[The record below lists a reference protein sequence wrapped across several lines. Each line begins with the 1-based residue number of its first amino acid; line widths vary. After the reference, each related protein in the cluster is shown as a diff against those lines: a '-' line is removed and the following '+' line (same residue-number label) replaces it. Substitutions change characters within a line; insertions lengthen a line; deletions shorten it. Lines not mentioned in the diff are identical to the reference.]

1 MAKNLI
7 FQVTTHKFDSNERY
21 IVTMLYLKFALNL
34 ENLADEL
41 IEAISKAWTNPF
53 EAPAILFP
61 DPKLEQWFRLK
72 WVQKKKSLLGFNSM
86 MIDRF
91 LMEILIGDNLHKKKL
106 NADMLRN
113 VILAYLAKEKDGVPN
128 YMLMDDEVKRYLVV
142 DGKLDETHLFDFASK
157 MASLFLEYETSR
169 PSNFIQNIDG
179 KSAPG
184 ILDKWKQGK
193 LDTFFGLANHEI
205 SRREAWQRDLYSA
218 IFHAHN
224 GKPSLLSEVFENE
237 AKRKNGERTEYL
249 TIPYLYSACHDK
261 EGNVRF
267 HTERIGN
274 TPLFIFGLGGM
285 GQFYRVILQKYAETH
300 DVFAYIQNPCMEFW
314 EDATTIHT
322 QDATIHRNWVSRNGQ
337 WSDNSGSIDNV
348 RKKMSIDIYDT
359 GENNDVDDIP
369 EYTNEEAQSENTLLC
384 NWGKSGRDN
393 IKLWCQA
400 ANYDFDFRT
409 SNEIR
414 DASNL
419 PHDTLLHKVQYA
431 IANRINTLPDF
442 SASDCKEHDFSL
454 DVTAAPTKIREIEAL
469 HTSICKLM
477 QQGARV
483 NDILVVSPAL
493 DDYRTAIKTIFDQ
506 TPERKKYA
514 SENEKDGFLHIP
526 FAIVD
531 SPARSSQT
539 ENILEN
545 LFTILE
551 QGTITRPTFFA
562 LLRNPVVQ
570 QTRHITEDDVSKWE
584 SWIEGTNVYRDR
596 ERKKDDWLGGV
607 RRLLLAKMT
616 KNPVEIFHENSSET
630 LMPYADMA
638 TSDNRSLC
646 KFVDCIEALQ
656 KWMEF
661 AGCESSNP
669 RKVANLDKLSDFIS
683 EWLIMSGA
691 PEGFASET
699 IIVNNVMQAIE
710 GLRNQMDAGL
720 ESISWKVVKQT
731 LLTAAQSSAYSC
743 GTLFVNGITFMNFIP
758 NRIIPVKH
766 LFFIGGDSMNFPGAK
781 QHNTLDL
788 RKSCRP
794 WPGDDSPIAKR
805 RYAFLCQLMSTSE
818 SFHVSYVNQDI
829 RKDAELYP
837 TSVVNDIRK
846 FLIHAVSCDKNCAPA
861 EKIGQSEAWPENKIS
876 LDETRHFDELFTQKS
891 LRNKR
896 AFLNMMQDGF
906 AHVNPKT
913 GAMQSAT
920 ENIAVK
926 LPERVPL
933 YMLSDFLKDP
943 FEFRISQMLA
953 SSDSDDPEK
962 QLFEP
967 IHFDTL
973 QKSSLL
979 KMMVAAELSHKSD
992 ELEKFKKE
1000 STLKGYMPDGIFGA
1014 KLLAELETNKAQI
1027 LAQMGNSLTK
1037 EIKESWSYK
1046 AKIQDIQ
1053 LSRENM
1059 GKWTLSGTL
1068 DWSDNADL
1076 DKITKMASVSSSDK
1090 NPNLDKFLPSYV
1102 KALAVIA
1109 QRSNAPEKEQTIKLF
1124 IYNGDLSK
1132 EASSATVSMTPH
1144 KASKILQDIYTA
1156 AFGNETQLPYSKA
1169 VPASLLD
1176 ASSIINIRAFKDKL
1190 LTESWKYFDKKTL
1203 FDPITDV
1210 GFEASNFTNQWKDA
1224 TKKMRALM
1232 QFSIDENAKP
1242 KATETTA
1249 SKTTKKRKA

>member
-1 MAKNLI
+1 
-7 FQVTTHKFDSNERY
+7 
-21 IVTMLYLKFALNL
+21 MLYLKFALNL
-34 ENLADEL
+34 ENLADVL
-41 IEAISKAWTNPF
+41 IEAVSKAWTNPF
-53 EAPAILFP
+53 EAPAVLFP

-72 WVQKKKSLLGFNSM
+72 WVQKKKSLVGFNSM

-91 LMEILIGDNLHKKKL
+91 LMEILIGDDPHKQKL
-106 NADMLRN
+106 NSDMLRN
-113 VILAYLAKEKDGVPN
+113 VILAHLVKETNGTPN
-128 YMLMDDEVKRYLVV
+128 YMLMDDEVTRYLVI
-142 DGKLDETHLFDFASK
+142 DGALDETHLFDFASK

-169 PSNFIQNIDG
+169 PSDFIRGTDG

-184 ILDKWKQGK
+184 ILDKWKQGQ
-193 LDTFFGLANHEI
+193 LDDFFGISNHDI
-205 SRREAWQRDLYSA
+205 AKRETWQRKLYSA
-218 IFHAHN
+218 IFHAHD

-237 AKRKNGERTEYL
+237 AKRKGIERTEYM
-249 TIPYLYSACHDK
+249 TIPYLYIACHDK
-261 EGNVRF
+261 NGNVQF
-267 HTERIGN
+267 HTEHTGN

-300 DVFAYIQNPCMEFW
+300 DVYAYIQNPCMEFW
-314 EDATTIHT
+314 EDTSTVHR
-322 QDATIHRNWVSRNGQ
+322 QNATIHRNWISRSGQ
-337 WSDNSGSIDNV
+337 WSDKSGNIDSV
-348 RKKMSIDIYDT
+348 RAKMSVGISDA
-359 GENNDVDDIP
+359 GESNDVDDIP
-369 EYTNEEAQSENTLLC
+369 EYTSAEAESENTLLC
-384 NWGKSGRDN
+384 NWGRSGRDN

-400 ANYDFDFRT
+400 ANYDFDFST
-409 SNEIR
+409 SGRGDSSANEIS
-414 DASNL
+414 DASEL

-442 SASDCKEHDFSL
+442 TASDCKAKDFSL

-477 QQGARV
+477 QEGARV
-483 NDILVVSPAL
+483 SDILVVSPAL

-506 TPERKKYA
+506 TPEKKKYA
-514 SENEKDGFLHIP
+514 SENDKDGFLHIP

-539 ENILEN
+539 ENVLDN
-545 LFTILE
+545 LFSILE

-570 QTRHITEDDVSKWE
+570 QTRHISEDDVNNWE
-584 SWIEGTNVYRDR
+584 SWIEETNVYRDR
-596 ERKKDDWLGGV
+596 EHKKEDWLGGV

-616 KNPVEIFHENSSET
+616 KNPVVFSHGDSSET

-646 KFVDCIEALQ
+646 KFVECIESLK
-656 KWMEF
+656 KWMDF
-661 AGCESSNP
+661 GKAGQ
-669 RKVANLDKLSDFIS
+669 VADLDKLSDFIS
-683 EWLIMSGA
+683 EWITMSGA
-691 PEGFASET
+691 PDDFASET

-710 GLRNQMDAGL
+710 GLRNQMDTGL

-743 GTLFVNGITFMNFIP
+743 GTLFVNGVTFMNFIP

-846 FLIHAVSCDKNCAPA
+846 FLVNAINCDQNIAPA
-861 EKIGQSEAWPENKIS
+861 EKIGLSEAWPEKKIS
-876 LDETRHFDELFTQKS
+876 LDETRDFTELFTQKS

-906 AHVNPKT
+906 AHVNPAT
-913 GAMQSAT
+913 GAMQTAD
-920 ENIAVK
+920 ENVAVK

-953 SSDSDDPEK
+953 ASESDDPEK
-962 QLFEP
+962 ELFEP
-967 IHFDTL
+967 IHFEPL
-973 QKSSLL
+973 QKSELL
-979 KMMVAAELSHKSD
+979 KMMVAAELSHKSE

-1000 STLKGYMPDGIFGA
+1000 SALKGNMPDGIFGE
-1014 KLLAELETNKAQI
+1014 KLLAEMESQKNLI
-1027 LAQMGNSLTK
+1027 LAKMGENLVSQ
-1037 EIKESWSYK
+1037 IKDSWSYQ

-1053 LSRENM
+1053 IDRGADS
-1059 GKWTLSGTL
+1059 KWTLSGTL
-1068 DWSDNADL
+1068 DWCNSENL
-1076 DKITKMASVSSSDK
+1076 DKISEMISVSSSYSK
-1090 NPNLDKFLPSYV
+1090 TTLDKFLSPYV
-1102 KALAVIA
+1102 KALAIIA
-1109 QRSNAPEKEQTIKLF
+1109 QRAGSIDANAEQTVKIS
-1124 IYNGDLSK
+1124 IYNTDSTA
-1132 EASSATVSMTPH
+1132 EPTTATVSMTPQ
-1144 KASKILQDIYTA
+1144 KATETLQEIYTA
-1156 AFGNETQLPYSKA
+1156 AFGNETERPYSKA

-1176 ASSIINIRAFKDKL
+1176 TPGITNIRAFKDKL
-1190 LTESWKYFDKKTL
+1190 LDCWKYFDKKSL

-1210 GFEASNFTNQWKDA
+1210 GFEANNFTNQWNDA
-1224 TKKMRALM
+1224 IKKMRSLM
-1232 QFSIDENAKP
+1232 QITVTENA
-1242 KATETTA
+1242 
-1249 SKTTKKRKA
+1249 KKRKA

>member
-1 MAKNLI
+1 
-7 FQVTTHKFDSNERY
+7 
-21 IVTMLYLKFALNL
+21 MLYLKFALNL
-34 ENLADEL
+34 ENLADEM
-41 IEAISKAWTNPF
+41 IEAISRAWKNPF
-53 EAPAILFP
+53 EAPAVLFP

-72 WVQKKKSLLGFNSM
+72 WVQKKKALAGFKSM

-91 LMEILIGDNLHKKKL
+91 LMEILIGDDQHKQKL

-113 VILAYLAKEKDGVPN
+113 VILAHLVKENDGIPN
-128 YMLMDDEVKRYLVV
+128 YMRMDDEVKRYLVI
-142 DGKLDETHLFDFASK
+142 DGNLDETHLFDFASK

-169 PSNFIQNIDG
+169 PSDFIRCADG
-179 KSAPG
+179 SSTPG

-193 LDTFFGLANHEI
+193 LDAFFGMANQDISKREI
-205 SRREAWQRDLYSA
+205 WQRDLYSA
-218 IFHAHN
+218 IFHAHDN
-224 GKPSLLSEVFENE
+224 KPSLLSDVFENE

-249 TIPYLYSACHDK
+249 TIPYLYIACHDNK
-261 EGNVRF
+261 GNVHF
-267 HTERIGN
+267 HTEHVGD

-300 DVFAYIQNPCMEFW
+300 DVYAYIQNPCMEFW
-314 EDATTIHT
+314 EDTTTVHSEK
-322 QDATIHRNWVSRNGQ
+322 ATIHRNWVSRSGQ
-337 WSDNSGSIDNV
+337 WSDKSGSIEKV
-348 RKKMSIDIYDT
+348 REKMSVEIASSESY
-359 GENNDVDDIP
+359 DVDDIP
-369 EYTNEEAQSENTLLC
+369 EYTNAEAEAENALLC

-400 ANYDFDFRT
+400 ANYDFDFSASGRD
-409 SNEIR
+409 EIH
-414 DASNL
+414 DASEL
-419 PHDTLLHKVQYA
+419 PHDTLLHKLQYA

-442 SASDCKEHDFSL
+442 TASDCKSKDFSL
-454 DVTAAPTKIREIEAL
+454 DVTAAPTKIREVEAL

-477 QQGARV
+477 QEGARV

-514 SENEKDGFLHIP
+514 GENDKDGFLHIP

-531 SPARSSQT
+531 SPAKSSQT
-539 ENILEN
+539 ENVLDN

-570 QTRHITEDDVSKWE
+570 QARHISEDDVGKWE

-596 ERKKDDWLGGV
+596 EHKKEDWLSAV

-616 KNPVEIFHENSSET
+616 KNPVDISGDT
-630 LMPYADMA
+630 LMPYSDMA

-646 KFVDCIEALQ
+646 KFIECIESLK
-656 KWMEF
+656 KWMDF
-661 AGCESSNP
+661 ANCGNTSRN
-669 RKVANLDKLSDFIS
+669 RVADLDKLSDFLN
-683 EWLIMSGA
+683 EWLSMSGA
-691 PEGFASET
+691 PDGFASET
-699 IIVNNVMQAIE
+699 IIINNVMQAID

-720 ESISWKVVKQT
+720 ESISWKIVQQT

-846 FLIHAVSCDKNCAPA
+846 FLVNSVNVQAI
-861 EKIGQSEAWPENKIS
+861 EKSTTPDNKISISEAWPENKIS
-876 LDETRHFDELFTQKS
+876 LDETRNFTDLFTQKS

-906 AHVNPKT
+906 AHANPEKS
-913 GAMQSAT
+913 AMQTAND
-920 ENIAVK
+920 NIAVK
-926 LPERVPL
+926 YPERVPL
-933 YMLSDFLKDP
+933 FMLSDFLKDP

-953 SSDSDDPEK
+953 ASDTDDPEK
-962 QLFEP
+962 ELFEP
-967 IHFDTL
+967 IHFDAL
-973 QKSSLL
+973 QKSALL
-979 KMMVAAELSHKSD
+979 KMMVAAELSQKSE

-1000 STLKGYMPDGIFGA
+1000 ALLKGNMPDGIFGE
-1014 KLLAELETNKAQI
+1014 KLLTEMERNKSFI
-1027 LAQMGNSLTK
+1027 LAKMGDELVK
-1037 EIKESWSYK
+1037 QIKESWSYK
-1046 AKIQDIQ
+1046 SKIQDIQ
-1053 LSRENM
+1053 LDRGQM

-1068 DWSDNADL
+1068 DWCNSGDL
-1076 DKITKMASVSSSDK
+1076 DKITEMITVSSSSGK
-1090 NPNLDKFLPSYV
+1090 QTLDKFLPSYV
-1102 KALAVIA
+1102 KALAIIA
-1109 QRSNAPEKEQTIKLF
+1109 QRASGKNSDIEQTQEIKIS
-1124 IYNGDLSK
+1124 IYNSGT
-1132 EASSATVSMTPH
+1132 SAEPATARVSMTQTQ
-1144 KASKILQDIYTA
+1144 AIETLQEIYTA
-1156 AFGNETQLPYSKA
+1156 AFGDETQLPYSKA
-1169 VPASLLD
+1169 VPAEMID
-1176 ASSIINIRAFKDKL
+1176 IQGINSIRAFKDKL
-1190 LTESWKYFDKKTL
+1190 LTDSWKFFDKKSL

-1210 GFEASNFTNQWKDA
+1210 GFDAANFTNQWKEA
-1224 TKKMRALM
+1224 TQKMRSLM
-1232 QFSIDENAKP
+1232 QITIDET
-1242 KATETTA
+1242 AT
-1249 SKTTKKRKA
+1249 SKTAKKRKA